1 MSKNKK
7 IIKITKQIFKI
18 ESRKELEMLKKDE
31 IKISDLKNYDSMV
44 FLEFLS
50 VIEKEFNLKINN
62 KNIEKFKSLK
72 LTEKIINK
80 IKQQICL
87 YYKKSFFKLGL
98 NLDLI
103 L

>member
-1 MSKNKK
+1 MPKNKK
-7 IIKITKQIFKI
+7 IIKITKKIFKI
-18 ESRKELEMLKKDE
+18 ESRGELEMLKKDE

-50 VIEKEFNLKINN
+50 VIEREFNLKINN

-80 IKQQICL
+80 IKQLICL
-87 YYKKSFFKLGL
+87 YYKKSFFKSGL

>member
-31 IKISDLKNYDSMV
+31 IKISELKNYDSMV

-50 VIEKEFNLKINN
+50 IMEKEFNLKN
-62 KNIEKFKSLK
+62 
-72 LTEKIINK
+72 
-80 IKQQICL
+80 
-87 YYKKSFFKLGL
+87 
-98 NLDLI
+98 
-103 L
+103 

>member
-80 IKQQICL
+80 IK
-87 YYKKSFFKLGL
+87 
-98 NLDLI
+98 
-103 L
+103 

>member
-1 MSKNKK
+1 MPKNKK
-7 IIKITKQIFKI
+7 IIKITKKIFKI
-18 ESRKELEMLKKDE
+18 ESRGELEMLKKDE

-50 VIEKEFNLKINN
+50 VIEREFNLKINN

-80 IKQQICL
+80 IK
-87 YYKKSFFKLGL
+87 
-98 NLDLI
+98 
-103 L
+103 